1 MLFNLVTAFGSL
13 FRRDSTTQSS
23 AGSEGFEVAAQSH
36 A

>member
-13 FRRDSTTQSS
+13 FRSSTTQSS
-23 AGSEGFEVAAQSH
+23 AGSEGFEVAAQSR